1 MRTRT
6 LVAAAVLMALPLFVG
21 TLHAPPPRSTAVAA
35 PAHHAAERPGPR
47 WLYVTGTRS
56 WDTALRMGEEMAG
69 CRGCL
74 TAFLI
79 AL

>member
-6 LVAAAVLMALPLFVG
+6 LIAAAVLAALPLFVG
-21 TLHAPPPRSTAVAA
+21 TLHAPQPRSTAVAA
-35 PAHHAAERPGPR
+35 PAHHAAERPDPQ
-47 WLYVTGTRS
+47 WLYVTGRQG

-69 CRGCL
+69 CRGCWKAL
-74 TAFLI
+74 FI

>member
-6 LVAAAVLMALPLFVG
+6 LIAAAVLAALPLFVG
-21 TLHAPPPRSTAVAA
+21 TLHAPQPRSTAVAA
-35 PAHHAAERPGPR
+35 PAPDAAERPGPR
-47 WLYVTGTRS
+47 WLYVTGRQS
-56 WDTALRMGEEMAG
+56 WDAALRMGEEMAG
-69 CRGCL
+69 CRGCW